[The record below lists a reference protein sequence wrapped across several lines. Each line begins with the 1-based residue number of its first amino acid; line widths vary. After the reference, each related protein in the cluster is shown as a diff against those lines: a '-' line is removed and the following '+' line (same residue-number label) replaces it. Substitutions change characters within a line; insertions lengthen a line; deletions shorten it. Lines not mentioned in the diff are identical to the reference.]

1 MQDWWSKLSLK
12 YKLQIPIQLL
22 LLVIMVLAQRVIL
35 DRFEERV
42 LEESR
47 QNAFVVADGVIN
59 GLNML
64 MINGIISDAEQR
76 SLYMRK
82 MSVSEKVLELRI
94 IRSKQVEEQFGKGLA
109 SEQALDEMDRLTMTS
124 AQAQSKLHDQAGAES
139 LRIVEPFVAKRDFR
153 GTNCL
158 NCHAVPEDTVLGAVS
173 VTMNVAD
180 EFEVIRKVN
189 AAFWGALVIAQMFL
203 YFVIG
208 WLIGLVTRPLREAV
222 ILADAVSKGDLTRY
236 VEVKSGDETGRLMQ
250 AMQDM
255 NESLSVIVKGVRG
268 ATDKINIASHEIA
281 QGNTDLSQR
290 TEEQAS
296 SLAEIASNMGELA
309 STVKQ
314 NAENAKQANN
324 LAQGT
329 VGIAEQSGG
338 SVKELVATMTA
349 ISESS
354 KKIENIIGVID
365 GIAFQTNILALNAAV
380 EAARAGDQGR
390 GFAVVAG
397 EVRNLAQ
404 RSATAAKE
412 IKSLIGD
419 SVDKVNI
426 GSKQVS
432 DAAEGISDVVT
443 SVQLVSSLMKDNAA
457 AIAEQ
462 SAGIAQVSQ
471 AITQMDEVTQQ
482 NAALVDEA
490 AAAAESMRDQ
500 ANGLFK
506 AVSVFKLVEG
516 KEGMTAKP
524 AFAPSAKTA
533 LTAVSK
539 GRRLNKVRND
549 GEKRLSGHPKD
560 GEWKEF

>member
-1 MQDWWSKLSLK
+1 MQDWWRKLPLK

-35 DRFEERV
+35 DRFEARV

-59 GLNML
+59 GLNIM
-64 MINGIISDAEQR
+64 MINGIISDDEQR
-76 SLYMRK
+76 ALYMRK
-82 MSVSEKVLELRI
+82 MSVSDKLLELRI
-94 IRSKQVEEQFGKGLA
+94 IRSKQLQEQFGKGLA
-109 SEQALDEMDRLTMTS
+109 SEQALDEMDRITMTS
-124 AQAQSKLHDQAGAES
+124 AQSQRKLHDQAGAES

-208 WLIGLVTRPLREAV
+208 WLIGLVTRPLREVAV
-222 ILADAVSKGDLTRY
+222 LAEAVSKGDLTRH

-255 NESLSVIVKGVRG
+255 NESLSVIVNGVRG
-268 ATDKINIASHEIA
+268 ATDKINIASQEIA
-281 QGNTDLSQR
+281 QGNADLSQR

-296 SLAEIASNMGELA
+296 SLAEIASRMGELA

-314 NAENAKQANN
+314 NAENAKHADN

-329 VGIAEQSGG
+329 VVIAGQSGD

-349 ISESS
+349 ISVSA

-412 IKSLIGD
+412 IKLLIGD
-419 SVDKVNI
+419 SVDKVNL

-462 SAGIAQVSQ
+462 SEGIAQVSQ

-482 NAALVDEA
+482 NAALVEEA

-506 AVSVFKLVEG
+506 AVSVFKLVG
-516 KEGMTAKP
+516 SKEGMTVKP

-539 GRRLNKVRND
+539 ESRLNKVRNK
-549 GEKRLSGHPKD
+549 GEKRLPGHPND